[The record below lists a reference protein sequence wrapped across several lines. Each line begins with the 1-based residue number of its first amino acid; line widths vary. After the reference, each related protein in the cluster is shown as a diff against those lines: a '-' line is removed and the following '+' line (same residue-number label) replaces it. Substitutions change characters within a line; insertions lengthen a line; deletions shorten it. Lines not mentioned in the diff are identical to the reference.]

1 MAGAGIK
8 IINKRIRSVK
18 STQQITKAMKMVS
31 AAKLR
36 RAQDRLLSGRPYSS
50 KLQQLLQR
58 LAESGGDSHPL
69 FEQRDVK
76 SRLFVVVTSDKGL
89 CGAYNM
95 NVIRAA
101 RLEIDASIEAGVET
115 GVYAVGRRARDF
127 FRKREY
133 DVVASHDDFGGAAS
147 DDKARR
153 VTKFVVTKF
162 SEGEV
167 DEVRFAYARFISTMT
182 QRPTVA
188 TALPIT
194 PPEKTDEDED
204 ALSSGDALDYIW
216 EPGRE
221 TIYAAL
227 LPQYL
232 RNTVYIMLCEA
243 YASEHGARMSSMSAA
258 TKNAGEM
265 IDALTLQ
272 RNRERQAAITQE
284 ISEIVGGANAL

>member
-36 RAQDRLLSGRPYSS
+36 RAQDRLLSARPYSS

-58 LAESGGDSHPL
+58 LAEAGGDSHPL
-69 FEQRDVK
+69 FEKREIK

-95 NVIRAA
+95 NVIRMAKA
-101 RLEIDASIEAGVET
+101 EIDESIEAGVKT
-115 GVYAVGRRARDF
+115 SVYAVGRKAYDF
-127 FRKREY
+127 FRKRDY
-133 DVVASHDDFGGAAS
+133 DIVAHHSDFGGAAS
-147 DDKARR
+147 DDKARK
-153 VTKFVVTKF
+153 VTKLAVTQF
-162 SEGEV
+162 ADGTV
-167 DEVRFAYARFISTMT
+167 DEVRFAYARFVSVAT
-182 QRPTVA
+182 QRPTVS
-188 TALPIT
+188 TALPIS
-194 PPEKTDEDED
+194 PPESEDD
-204 ALSSGDALDYIW
+204 DSTALEYIW
-216 EPGRE
+216 EPSRE
-221 TIYAAL
+221 AIYAAL

-265 IDALTLQ
+265 IEALTLQ

>member
-8 IINKRIRSVK
+8 IINKRIRSVR

-36 RAQDRLLSGRPYSS
+36 RAQDRLLSARPYSS

-58 LAESGGDSHPL
+58 LAEAGGDSHPL
-69 FEQRDVK
+69 FESREVK
-76 SRLFVVVTSDKGL
+76 RRLFVVVTSDKGL

-101 RLEIDASIEAGVET
+101 RAEIDASIAAGVET
-115 GVYAVGRRARDF
+115 SVYAVGRRARDF
-127 FRKREY
+127 FLKRDY

-153 VTKFVVTKF
+153 VTKFVVTRF
-162 SEGEV
+162 GEGEV

-188 TALPIT
+188 TVLPIT
-194 PPEKTDEDED
+194 PPDTADEDED
-204 ALSSGDALDYIW
+204 GVALDYIW
-216 EPGRE
+216 EPGRDA
-221 TIYAAL
+221 IYTAL

-243 YASEHGARMSSMSAA
+243 FASEHGARMSSMSAA

-265 IDALTLQ
+265 IEALTLQ

>member
-1 MAGAGIK
+1 VAGAGIK

-36 RAQDRLLSGRPYSS
+36 RAQERLLAGRPYSS
-50 KLQQLLQR
+50 KLRQLLQR
-58 LAESGGDSHPL
+58 LAEAGDGGHPL
-69 FEQRDVK
+69 FEQREVER
-76 SRLFVVVTSDKGL
+76 RLFVVVTSDKGL

-101 RLEIDASIEAGVET
+101 LAEIDASIEAGVET
-115 GVYAVGRRARDF
+115 SVYAVGRKARDF

-133 DVVASHDDFGGAAS
+133 DVVASHDDFGGSAS

-153 VTKFVVTKF
+153 VTEFVVQRF
-162 SEGEV
+162 GDGEV
-167 DEVRFAYARFISTMT
+167 DEVKLAYAKFVSTMT
-182 QRPTVA
+182 QRPAVQTV
-188 TALPIT
+188 LPIT
-194 PPEKTDEDED
+194 PPEKTDEEED
-204 ALSSGDALDYIW
+204 AAALEYIW

-221 TIYAAL
+221 VIYAAL

-232 RNTVYIMLCEA
+232 RNTVYIVLCEA
-243 YASEHGARMSSMSAA
+243 FASEHGARMTSMSAA

-284 ISEIVGGANAL
+284 ISEIVGGAIAL

>member
-18 STQQITKAMKMVS
+18 STQQITKAMKMVA

-58 LAESGGDSHPL
+58 LAEAGGDSHPL
-69 FEQRDVK
+69 FERREVK

-95 NVIRAA
+95 NVIKAA
-101 RLEIDASIEAGVET
+101 RAEIDASIEAGVKT
-115 GVYAVGRRARDF
+115 SVYAVGRKARDF
-127 FRKREY
+127 FRKRDY

-153 VTKFVVTKF
+153 VTKFVVTQF
-162 SEGEV
+162 TDGVV
-167 DEVRFAYARFISTMT
+167 DEVKFGYARFISTMT
-182 QRPTVA
+182 QRPTVQ
-188 TALPIT
+188 TALPVS
-194 PPEKTDEDED
+194 PPEKAAEDEG
-204 ALSSGDALDYIW
+204 SVALDYIW
-216 EPGRE
+216 EPNRE
-221 TIYAAL
+221 AIYAAL

-265 IDALTLQ
+265 IEALTLQ

>member
-8 IINKRIRSVK
+8 IINKRIRSVR

-36 RAQDRLLSGRPYSS
+36 RAQDRLLAGRPYSS
-50 KLQQLLQR
+50 KLRQLLQH
-58 LAESGGDSHPL
+58 LAEAGDEGHVL
-69 FEQRDVK
+69 FERRDVK

-101 RLEIDASIEAGVET
+101 RAEIDASIGAGVKT

-127 FRKREY
+127 FRKRGY
-133 DVVASHDDFGGAAS
+133 DVVASHDDFGGSAS
-147 DDKARR
+147 DDKARQ
-153 VTKFVVTKF
+153 VTKFVVQRFTD
-162 SEGEV
+162 GDA
-167 DEVRFAYARFISTMT
+167 DEVRLAFAEFVSPMT
-182 QRPTVA
+182 QRPAVR

-194 PPEKTDEDED
+194 PPEKTDEAED
-204 ALSSGDALDYIW
+204 AAALDYIW
-216 EPGRE
+216 EPDRE
-221 TIYAAL
+221 AIYVAL

-243 YASEHGARMSSMSAA
+243 YASEHGARMTSMSAA

>member
-8 IINKRIRSVK
+8 IINKRIRSVQ

-36 RAQDRLLSGRPYSS
+36 RAQDRLLSARPYSS
-50 KLQQLLQR
+50 KLQQLLQH
-58 LAESGGDSHPL
+58 LAEAGGDSHPL

-95 NVIRAA
+95 NVIKAA
-101 RLEIDASIEAGVET
+101 KVEIDASIEAGVKT
-115 GVYAVGRRARDF
+115 SVYAVGRRARDF
-127 FRKREY
+127 FVKREY
-133 DVVASHDDFGGAAS
+133 DVVMSHDDFGGAAS

-153 VTKFVVTKF
+153 VTEYVVTQF
-162 SEGEV
+162 TEGEV
-167 DEVRFAYARFISTMT
+167 DEVKFGYARFVSTMT
-182 QRPTVA
+182 QRPIVT

-194 PPEKTDEDED
+194 PPEAMDDEED
-204 ALSSGDALDYIW
+204 AAALDYIW
-216 EPGRE
+216 EPNRE
-221 TIYAAL
+221 AIYTAL

-232 RNTVYIMLCEA
+232 RNTVYIMLCESF
-243 YASEHGARMSSMSAA
+243 ASEHGARMSSMSAA

-265 IDALTLQ
+265 IEALTLQ

>member
-1 MAGAGIK
+1 VAGAGIK

-36 RAQDRLLSGRPYSS
+36 RAQDRLLSARPYSS

-58 LAESGGDSHPL
+58 LAEAGGDSHPL
-69 FEQRDVK
+69 FEQREVK

-95 NVIRAA
+95 NVIRMALA
-101 RLEIDASIEAGVET
+101 EIDASIEAGVKT
-115 GVYAVGRRARDF
+115 SIYAVGRKARDF
-127 FRKREY
+127 FKKREY
-133 DVVASHDDFGGAAS
+133 DVVAYHDDFGGTAS
-147 DDKARR
+147 DDKARQ
-153 VTKFVVTKF
+153 VTKLAVTQF
-162 SEGEV
+162 TDGEV
-167 DEVRFAYARFISTMT
+167 DEVRFAYARFVSTMT
-182 QRPTVA
+182 QRPTVS
-188 TALPIT
+188 TALPIS
-194 PPEKTDEDED
+194 PPESEDEEST
-204 ALSSGDALDYIW
+204 ALEYIW
-216 EPGRE
+216 EPNRE
-221 TIYAAL
+221 AIYAAL

>member
-1 MAGAGIK
+1 VAGAGIK

-36 RAQDRLLSGRPYSS
+36 RAQDRLLSGRPYST
-50 KLQQLLQR
+50 KLRQLLQR

-69 FEQRDVK
+69 FEQREVK

-101 RLEIDASIEAGVET
+101 LTEIDASIEAGVKT
-115 GVYAVGRRARDF
+115 SVYAVGRRARDF
-127 FRKREY
+127 FRKRDY
-133 DVVASHDDFGGAAS
+133 DVVAYHDDFAGAAS
-147 DDKARR
+147 DDKARQ
-153 VTKFVVTKF
+153 VTKFVVTAF
-162 SEGEV
+162 SEGV
-167 DEVRFAYARFISTMT
+167 ADEVRVAYAEFVSTLT
-182 QRPTVA
+182 QRPGVHTV
-188 TALPIT
+188 LPIS
-194 PPEKTDEDED
+194 PPEKTDEEED
-204 ALSSGDALDYIW
+204 GVALDYIW
-216 EPGRE
+216 EPGRAA
-221 TIYAAL
+221 IYAAL

-243 YASEHGARMSSMSAA
+243 FASEHGARMTSMSAA

>member
-36 RAQDRLLSGRPYSS
+36 RAQDRLLAGRPYSS
-50 KLQQLLQR
+50 KLRQLLQR
-58 LAESGGDSHPL
+58 LAETGGEGHPL
-69 FEQRDVK
+69 FEQREVK

-101 RLEIDASIEAGVET
+101 LAEIDASVEAGVAT
-115 GVYAVGRRARDF
+115 SVYAVGRRARDF
-127 FRKREY
+127 FAKRGY
-133 DVVASHDDFGGAAS
+133 DVVKFHDDFGGAAS
-147 DDKARR
+147 DDKARE
-153 VTKFVVTKF
+153 VTKFVVTRF
-162 SEGEV
+162 NEGEA
-167 DEVRFAYARFISTMT
+167 DEVRVCYAEFVSTLT
-182 QRPTVA
+182 QRPGLHTV
-188 TALPIT
+188 LPIS
-194 PPEKTDEDED
+194 PPESTDDDEGED
-204 ALSSGDALDYIW
+204 AAALEYIW
-216 EPGRE
+216 EPDRE
-221 TIYAAL
+221 AIYAAL

-243 YASEHGARMSSMSAA
+243 YASEHGARMTSMSAA

-284 ISEIVGGANAL
+284 ISEIVGGAIAL